1 MPNRTAAGRQ
11 TRLLA
16 AVFCEQCGITY
27 VPAAANTPICP
38 KCGSLHQACDHTDT
52 HVIGGKPVVSAS
64 AADEVDD
71 LIGQEFGV
79 YKLEGLLGAGAMGRV
94 YLARHLDLH
103 RSCALKILP
112 PRLAESDPAYVA
124 RFANEGRAAASLVH
138 PNIIT
143 VHAIGEIDGYHFLE
157 MEFVAG
163 QSLQQRLKD
172 EGPLTPERATGL
184 VARIA
189 EGLATAHSAGV
200 LHRDL
205 KPDNVLQTHLG
216 VPKIADF
223 GLAKRVAIDPS
234 QPGSGEIVGTPP
246 YMAPELFQGHTA
258 SPSSDVYAL
267 GICYYQLLT
276 GRHPFASES
285 LPELMRQVIQDRVP
299 SPRTLCP
306 KLPLEM
312 CECLHTLLEKTPTNR
327 PADAWK
333 ASQLLQAVLGQS
345 EDMDSLMADAFRGQ
359 SHVTWTRKGDRFRV
373 EIHFPTGRKQAVFV
387 EPSDH
392 AAAERLLMISSICAA
407 ADPAYYETALRLNSE
422 ILHGGL
428 AVREFAGEP
437 YFVMMDNYPRCTVD
451 AEEIRRSVLEVA
463 HRADAVERM
472 LSDHDVN

>member
-1 MPNRTAAGRQ
+1 MSERSADGRQ

-16 AVFCEQCGITY
+16 AVFCEACGVTY
-27 VPAAANTPICP
+27 VPMAASDVICP
-38 KCGSLHQACDHTDT
+38 KCGSRHHAAAHTET
-52 HVIGGKPVVSAS
+52 HINGAVGSAS
-64 AADEVDD
+64 SANEVDA
-71 LIGQEFGV
+71 LIGHEFGV
-79 YKLEGLLGAGAMGRV
+79 YKVEGLLGAGAMGRV

-112 PRLAESDPAYVA
+112 PRLADNDPAYVS
-124 RFANEGRAAASLVH
+124 RFMNEGRAAAGLIH

-143 VHAIGEIDGYHFLE
+143 VHAIGEIDGFHFLE

-163 QSLQQRLKD
+163 QSLQQQLVD
-172 EGPLTPERATGL
+172 EGPLLPERATAL
-184 VARIA
+184 AARIA
-189 EGLATAHSAGV
+189 EGLAIAHSAGV

-216 VPKIADF
+216 IPKIADF
-223 GLAKRVAIDPS
+223 GLAKKVAVDPS

-246 YMAPELFQGHTA
+246 YMAPELFQGQSAT
-258 SPSSDVYAL
+258 PSSDVYAL
-267 GICYYQLLT
+267 GVCYYQMLT
-276 GRHPFASES
+276 GRHPFRSDS
-285 LPELMRQVIQDRVP
+285 LPELMRQTVQDKVP
-299 SPRTLCP
+299 DPRTWCP

-312 CECLHTLLEKTPTNR
+312 AECLHTLLEKTPSNR
-327 PADAWK
+327 PADAWA
-333 ASQLLQAVLGQS
+333 ASQLLQAVLGQT
-345 EDMDSLMADAFRGQ
+345 EDLDTLMADAFQ
-359 SHVTWTRKGDRFRV
+359 QQPHVSWSRKGDRYRI
-373 EIHFPTGRKQAVFV
+373 EIRFPTGRRQAVFV

-428 AVREFAGEP
+428 AIREFAGEP
-437 YFVMMDNYPRCTVD
+437 YFVMMDNYPRSTVD

-472 LSDHDVN
+472 LTDKDIN

>member
-1 MPNRTAAGRQ
+1 MSNRSADGRQ

-16 AVFCEQCGITY
+16 AVFCEACGITY
-27 VPAAANTPICP
+27 VPMAASPVICP
-38 KCGSLHQACDHTDT
+38 KCGSRHQAAAHTET
-52 HVIGGKPVVSAS
+52 HVNGTVGSAS
-64 AADEVDD
+64 SANEVDA
-71 LIGQEFGV
+71 LIGHEFGV
-79 YKLEGLLGAGAMGRV
+79 YKVEGLLGAGAMGRV

-112 PRLAESDPAYVA
+112 PRLADNDPAYVS
-124 RFANEGRAAASLVH
+124 RFMNEGRAAAGLVH

-163 QSLQQRLKD
+163 QSLQQQLVD
-172 EGPLTPERATGL
+172 EGPLLPERATAL
-184 VARIA
+184 AARIA
-189 EGLATAHSAGV
+189 EGLAVAHSAGV

-216 VPKIADF
+216 IPKIADF
-223 GLAKRVAIDPS
+223 GLAKKVAVDPS

-246 YMAPELFQGHTA
+246 YMAPELFQGQIA

-267 GICYYQLLT
+267 GVCYYQMLT
-276 GRHPFASES
+276 GRHPFHSAS
-285 LPELMRQVIQDRVP
+285 LPELMRQALQDKVP
-299 SPRTLCP
+299 DPRTWCP

-312 CECLHTLLEKTPTNR
+312 AECLHTLLEKTPSNR
-327 PADAWK
+327 PVDAW
-333 ASQLLQAVLGQS
+333 AATQLLQAVLGQT
-345 EDMDSLMADAFRGQ
+345 EDLDTLMTDAFQQQ
-359 SHVTWTRKGDRFRV
+359 SHVSWSRKGDRYRI
-373 EIHFPTGRKQAVFV
+373 EILFPTGRRQAVFV

-428 AVREFAGEP
+428 AIREFAGEP
-437 YFVMMDNYPRCTVD
+437 YFVMMDNYPRSTVD

-472 LSDHDVN
+472 LTDKDIN